1 MLQVDEAN
9 CAGNSNCRIGK
20 MVFSWFF
27 FFSGVQNH
35 YQDQRIAAIK
45 GICDR

>member
-20 MVFSWFF
+20 MFFGVFFTTPLS
-27 FFSGVQNH
+27 
-35 YQDQRIAAIK
+35 DQRIAAIQE
-45 GICDR
+45 ICDRSLGA